1 MDNDT
6 KLLTIV
12 FTPGTFGH
20 FLQFFLDK
28 FSQKTPN
35 IAGDPFTEIGTS
47 HKRDIQYSGLI
58 EIDHESFLDKEN
70 WADLTFK
77 SDLQVRYRLGHIL
90 KDMPI
95 CVIVPKTEKHFLYLK
110 RSKWFRCLD
119 WQHSPDDLWKKPI
132 GEMTE
137 MLKHTEDSK
146 ALNPVN
152 TIIKLYGLKETAHYY
167 WIPKF
172 IVRDW
177 YKLEFLENLEDTFYY
192 QEFELF
198 LEHKFFKDQK
208 VFRLDLET
216 FFDWDTF
223 IENITELD
231 DMFGLSLDYDRKKEM
246 KELFDKGYSLDGIR
260 QECNLAVDVLENRT
274 DSKLN
279 NLNVATEGFIY
290 AQIEKAN
297 DYIQTPLVN
306 RFFRDADEIRQ
317 FVEHYPNHYK
327 AMNPNMP
334 TFNGIPNPYYLKKT
348 PKSEEIKDGDGRNRR
363 DKL

>member
-12 FTPGTFGH
+12 FTGGTFGN
-20 FLQFFLDK
+20 FLKFFLDK

-35 IAGDPFTEIGTS
+35 IAGDPFTELGTS
-47 HKRDIQYSGLI
+47 HKDIQYSGLI
-58 EIDHESFLDKEN
+58 EKEHESFLDKN
-70 WADLTFK
+70 
-77 SDLQVRYRLGHIL
+77 HIL

-110 RSKWFRCLD
+110 RSKWFRASD
-119 WQHSPDDLWKKPI
+119 WQHSPDDLWKKAI
-132 GEMTE
+132 GEMPE
-137 MLKHTEDSK
+137 ILKD
-146 ALNPVN
+146 PVN
-152 TIIKLYGLKETAHYY
+152 NIIKLYGLKETAHYS

-192 QEFELF
+192 QEIELF

-208 VFRLDLET
+208 VFQLDLET

-260 QECNLAVDVLENRT
+260 QECNLAVDVLENGT

-279 NLNVATEGFIY
+279 NLDVATEGFIY

-348 PKSEEIKDGDGRNRR
+348 PKSEEIKEGDGE
-363 DKL
+363 